1 MYQHAVRPAALA
13 WIWLAASKPASL
25 VHLPVLSLSLLFTL
39 QSAIWFM
46 NRSWFDAA
54 GLIGKLAGEAME
66 RIPYFII
73 AAVVFVL
80 FVLLGKMLRR
90 IIRIVTGKS
99 LKRRNL
105 GIVLGR
111 LAFGFAV
118 LLGLLIALVIVIPG
132 FTPGQLVNLLGLS
145 SVAIGFAFRDI
156 LQNFLAGIL
165 LLLTHPFRIG
175 DQIVVGTFEGTVEEI
190 ETRATFL
197 RTYDG
202 RRIVIPNS
210 KLFTESVT
218 VNTAND
224 ARRMQYDIGIGNSD
238 DIATAKRIML
248 ETVRAIPDVLDD
260 PPADAIVIELADS
273 AVNIRLRW
281 WVHPPRQMELLTVQ
295 DQVLER
301 VKHALTA
308 EGIDLPYPTRQI
320 LFHDQTEETDGDR
333 SRQREGWPKGR
344 KEIPV
349 SARITDGLK
358 ALGPLMG
365 KEEAERERGGADGS
379 PNRRA
384 ASHDKRRSG
393 VSPQGFAVKRL
404 FLVDRAVVRTSLRG
418 TRRRADR

>member
-1 MYQHAVRPAALA
+1 MD
-13 WIWLAASKPASL
+13 
-25 VHLPVLSLSLLFTL
+25 
-39 QSAIWFM
+39 
-46 NRSWFDAA
+46 RSWFDAA

-66 RIPYFII
+66 RIPYVII
-73 AAVVFVL
+73 AVLVFLL

-90 IIRIVTGKS
+90 TIRIVTGKS

-111 LAFGFAV
+111 LAFGFSV
-118 LLGLLIALVIVIPG
+118 LLGLLIALVIVVPG

-165 LLLTHPFRIG
+165 LLLTQPFRIG
-175 DQIVVGTFEGTVEEI
+175 DQIVVGAFEGTVEEI

-238 DIATAKRIML
+238 DIAAAKRIML
-248 ETVRAIPDVLDD
+248 ETVRTTPDVLDD
-260 PPADAIVIELADS
+260 PPPDAIVVELADS

-281 WVHPPRQMELLTVQ
+281 WVHPPRQRELLTVQ

-301 VKHALTA
+301 VKQALTA
-308 EGIDLPYPTRQI
+308 EGIDMPYPTRQI

-349 SARITDGLK
+349 SARITDGLR
-358 ALGPLMG
+358 ALGPRMG
-365 KEEAERERGGADGS
+365 KEEAARDRLGGGGS
-379 PNRRA
+379 QPPRRQ
-384 ASHDKRRSG
+384 
-393 VSPQGFAVKRL
+393 P
-404 FLVDRAVVRTSLRG
+404 
-418 TRRRADR
+418 